1 MKTLLALLLTAL
13 SCHAQYATLVCRAY
27 QNGMI
32 VTNSMAVLEVAAGKV
47 IEITDWRTYGSA
59 TNIHM
64 RVAQQVGLWVV
75 GSTNYPTNVAFDLT
89 PATWRTPGTSATLTL
104 AGPVSLRFDATLA
117 TDMSLPFF
125 LLSYRTFDQPGVSL
139 TVPST
144 AVVIPSDEQGPV
156 SVVMESS
163 VDLVSWGSAQP
174 GTYSATTAAR
184 FFRVRAIRK

>member
-1 MKTLLALLLTAL
+1 MARAVANCRRQVHTRVRSLGQQAALLRVPRYCGVLHAALRSTMKTLLALLLTAL

-75 GSTNYPTNVAFDLT
+75 GSTNYPTNV
-89 PATWRTPGTSATLTL
+89 
-104 AGPVSLRFDATLA
+104 
-117 TDMSLPFF
+117 
-125 LLSYRTFDQPGVSL
+125 
-139 TVPST
+139 
-144 AVVIPSDEQGPV
+144 
-156 SVVMESS
+156 
-163 VDLVSWGSAQP
+163 
-174 GTYSATTAAR
+174 
-184 FFRVRAIRK
+184 